1 MTFRKEEKIII
12 SDTEISSLKNL
23 IEKKGFKILHPKRK
37 IESIYFE
44 NIDLRC
50 FYESEEGILP
60 RKKFRIRNIV
70 KIVTNGFWNKSI
82 ILSYVIVGKL
92 KIRYNKNIDKGMLRI
107 AVIL

>member
-60 RKKFRIRNIV
+60 RKKFRIRNYPEQ
-70 KIVTNGFWNKSI
+70 KIKKYNLEIKTSSIEGRFKQSNQITNN
-82 ILSYVIVGKL
+82 LNQSY
-92 KIRYNKNIDKGMLRI
+92 
-107 AVIL
+107 